1 MKTFYLK
8 LKISYQRIKYFLTTV
23 AVYSIAPLARAST
36 TGGGG
41 GMPWDSGL
49 TAIQN
54 ALTGDIAHFVIII
67 MIASAGIAFAVG
79 EQGGV
84 QRKIAAIVFGG
95 SMAVG
100 AVSLYQTLS
109 IGGAVV

>member
-1 MKTFYLK
+1 MKTFYVK
-8 LKISYQRIKYFLTTV
+8 LKNSYQKIKYVLS
-23 AVYSIAPLARAST
+23 ALAIYSAAPLARAST

-41 GMPWDSGL
+41 MPWDSPL

-54 ALTGDIAHFVIII
+54 ALTGDVAHFVIVI
-67 MIASAGIAFAVG
+67 MIAAAGIAFATG
-79 EQGGV
+79 EQGGI

-95 SMAVG
+95 SIAVG
-100 AVSLYQTLS
+100 ATSLYTTLN